1 MLGADVGKS
10 GLHRMPIART
20 GECGNHCRNWASED
34 TWKVGFTRESG
45 RERERF
51 APRCELSVEARF
63 VPAWLDPQESVVRH
77 QDADQSVKNE
87 YGRPV
92 AGTQTLVA
100 ESGRN
105 VRRAQEGD
113 EQVAFGVAKTGPLAE
128 NLGSA
133 QSNPSP
139 PHVAGVGDGVAHPI
153 EKD

>member
-1 MLGADVGKS
+1 M
-10 GLHRMPIART
+10 RT

-34 TWKVGFTRESG
+34 TWKVGFASDSG

-51 APRCELSVEARF
+51 VPWCELSVDARF
-63 VPAWLDPQESVVRH
+63 VPTWIDPQESAVGH
-77 QDADQSVKNE
+77 QDADQSVQDE
-87 YGRPV
+87 RRRPV
-92 AGTQTLVA
+92 VGTQTLVT